1 MAYLHMAYPRG
12 TPADG
17 LTRPRGYRRWPNLYP
32 CGYRLGHLLGF
43 RWPNL
48 YPGGSHGLPAGTVL
62 VPAGTG

>member
-32 CGYRLGHLLGF
+32 CGYRGYRGYPRVQVRPSVGF
-43 RWPNL
+43 QM
-48 YPGGSHGLPAGTVL
+48 A
-62 VPAGTG
+62 